1 VSSPA
6 VVDTS
11 VAAKWVFTEPHSA
24 QARLLLG
31 DPWELHA
38 PDFLDLELDHVVA
51 KKHRRGQVSTR
62 QANEARSV
70 FSAFPVLRHR
80 SHALR
85 DPAFDIA
92 CAHFLGTYDALF
104 AALAIL
110 LEVRLVTADRRLHDA
125 LTGNPLLADR
135 LLWLPDLAAAD
146 GSDR

>member
-1 VSSPA
+1 LPRSGFLPSRIQRRRASS
-6 VVDTS
+6 
-11 VAAKWVFTEPHSA
+11 SA
-24 QARLLLG
+24 TTG
-31 DPWELHA
+31 S
-38 PDFLDLELDHVVA
+38 
-51 KKHRRGQVSTR
+51 STR
-62 QANEARSV
+62 QATEARSV

-92 CAHFLGTYDALF
+92 CAHLLGTYDALF

-146 GSDR
+146 GGGR